1 VGVSTDVKIVVGKK
15 GRTLMTE
22 YKAPLKDLRFVIN
35 ELADLKMISQLPVF
49 EHATDDVLES
59 ILDEASRFA
68 SEVLGPTNIIG
79 DHEGCRIEDG
89 KVKVPSE
96 FSDAYQ
102 LFVENGWQS
111 LDCSQ
116 DYGGMGLPTLI
127 GSATAE
133 MWQGANLALGL
144 CPMLTDGAIE
154 TIEAHASDELKQL
167 YLEKM
172 VSGEW
177 TGTMDLT
184 EPQSGSDL
192 ATIRT
197 QAVPNAD
204 HYKVSG
210 TKIFITWGDHEM
222 TENILHLVLARL
234 PDAPDGVRGISLFLV
249 PKFLVNDDGSLGDR
263 NDVFVTSVEHKLGIH
278 ASPTCVLNFGD
289 NGGAVGY
296 LVGQENRGLAC
307 MFTMM
312 NLARLQVGIQGL
324 AVSERSYQAAR
335 DYAKERVQG
344 QFPGNR
350 GSVQIIQHPDV
361 RRMLMTMKSLIE
373 AMRATA
379 YVTASTIDISRHAE
393 DADMRAS
400 AFERTALLTPI
411 VKGWMTEVAQD
422 LTSIGIQVHGGTGY
436 VEETGVAQYLR
447 DARILTIYEGT
458 TGIQANDLVGRKI
471 LADSGLAM
479 QHLLAD
485 IAELDSRL
493 ASCGAELESIRSAVA
508 TGRLRLEQ
516 ATNWLL
522 GKAQDEPAVVY
533 LAAFDYLMLAGT
545 VVGAWQMGR
554 AAEVA
559 HKKLADKDGDADF
572 HKAKIITARFYAEE
586 ILPRSAGYLEAA
598 TSDSSSAMELPE
610 EQF

>member
-1 VGVSTDVKIVVGKK
+1 
-15 GRTLMTE
+15 MTE
-22 YKAPLKDLRFVIN
+22 YSAPLKDQRFVIN
-35 ELADLKMISQLPVF
+35 ELAGLSSISQLPAF
-49 EHATDDVLES
+49 EHATDDLIEPILE
-59 ILDEASRFA
+59 EASRFA
-68 SEVLGPTNIIG
+68 SEVLGPTNVIG
-79 DHEGCRIEDG
+79 DQERCSIEDG

-96 FSDAYQ
+96 FTDAYQ
-102 LFVENGWQS
+102 LFVESGWQS
-111 LDCSQ
+111 LDCPQ
-116 DYGGMGLPTLI
+116 DHGGMGLPSLI

-133 MWQGANLALGL
+133 MWQSANLALGL

-154 TIEAHASDELKQL
+154 TIKTHANDEIKQI

-172 VSGEW
+172 VTGEW

-197 QAVPNAD
+197 QSVPDGD

-222 TENILHLVLARL
+222 AENIVHLVLARL
-234 PDAPDGVRGISLFLV
+234 PDAPEGVRGISLFLV
-249 PKFLVNDDGSLGDR
+249 PKFLVNEDGSLGDR
-263 NDVFVTSVEHKLGIH
+263 NDVYVTSVEHKLGIH
-278 ASPTCVLNFGD
+278 ASPTCVLSYGD

-324 AVSERSYQAAR
+324 AVSERAYQAAR

-344 QFPGNR
+344 QIPGR
-350 GSVQIIQHPDV
+350 HESARIVQHPDV

-379 YVTASTIDISRHAE
+379 YVTAASIDISHQAE
-393 DADMRAS
+393 DAETRS
-400 AFERTALLTPI
+400 REIERTALLTPI
-411 VKGWMTEVAQD
+411 AKGWMTEVAQE
-422 LTSIGIQVHGGTGY
+422 LTSIGIQVHGGTGF
-436 VEETGVAQYLR
+436 VEETGAAQYLR

-479 QHLLAD
+479 QHMLED
-485 IAELDSRL
+485 IAELDSKL
-493 ASCGAELESIRSAVA
+493 ANCGPELETIRSAVA
-508 TGRLRLEQ
+508 TGHRRLEQ
-516 ATNWLL
+516 ATQWLL

-554 AAEVA
+554 AAEIA
-559 HKKLADKDGDADF
+559 HKKLEENAGDVDF
-572 HKAKIITARFYAEE
+572 YKAKIITARFYAEE

>member
-1 VGVSTDVKIVVGKK
+1 MTD
-15 GRTLMTE
+15 
-22 YKAPLKDLRFVIN
+22 YNAPLKDLNFVIN
-35 ELADLKMISQLPVF
+35 ELAGLQEISRLPGF
-49 EHATDDVLES
+49 EHATDDLLEP
-59 ILDEASRFA
+59 ILEEASRFA
-68 SEVLGPTNIIG
+68 REVLGPTNTVG
-79 DHEGCRIEDG
+79 DQGGCGVKDG
-89 KVKVPSE
+89 VVSVPSE
-96 FSDAYQ
+96 LSEAYQ
-102 LFVENGWQS
+102 LFVEGGWQG
-111 LDCSQ
+111 LDCSAEH
-116 DYGGMGLPTLI
+116 GGMGLPVLI

-144 CPMLTDGAIE
+144 CPMLTAGAIE
-154 TIEAHASDELKQL
+154 TIEAHASEELKQL

-172 VSGEW
+172 ISGEW

-184 EPQSGSDL
+184 EPQAGSDL
-192 ATIRT
+192 AAIRT
-197 QAVPNAD
+197 QAVPD
-204 HYKVSG
+204 TGHYIISG

-222 TENILHLVLARL
+222 TENVVHLVLARL
-234 PDAPDGVRGISLFLV
+234 PDAPEGIRGISLFLV

-278 ASPTCVLNFGD
+278 ASPTCVLNYGD
-289 NGGAVGY
+289 NGGAIGY
-296 LVGQENRGLAC
+296 LIGQENRGLAC

-344 QFPGNR
+344 EVPGSPGPAR
-350 GSVQIIQHPDV
+350 IIQHPDV

-379 YVTASTIDISRHAE
+379 YVTAATIDISRHTE
-393 DADMRAS
+393 DADVRNEAS
-400 AFERTALLTPI
+400 GRTALLTPI
-411 VKGWMTEVAQD
+411 VKGWLTEVAQE
-422 LTSIGIQVHGGTGY
+422 LTSIGVQIHGGTGF
-436 VEETGVAQYLR
+436 VEETGAAQYLR

-479 QHLLAD
+479 QHLLKE
-485 IAELDSRL
+485 IAELDPVL
-493 ASCGAELESIRSAVA
+493 ASCGPELESIRSAVA
-508 TGRLRLEQ
+508 TGRQRLEE

-522 GKAQDEPAVVY
+522 GKTQDKPDAVY

-554 AAEVA
+554 AAEIA
-559 HKKLADKDGDADF
+559 HKKLAGNDGDAEF
-572 HKAKIITARFYAEE
+572 HKAKVITARFYAEE
-586 ILPRSAGYLEAA
+586 ILPRSAGYFEAA
-598 TSDSSSAMELPE
+598 TSDSSSAMDLQED
-610 EQF
+610 QF